1 MAHDTRDVLLAT
13 GTTLFLERG
22 YAATGLQDILQHSR
36 IPKGSFYHHF
46 QSKEGFGLE
55 LLERFAAA
63 GLAELDAALGD
74 ASVPTHL
81 GRLRRYFECAGN
93 HAAGEGCCRGGC
105 LMGTLGQELANVNE
119 PIRERVEALFRR
131 WQGRIEA
138 CLRRG
143 RDAGEL
149 PADADVGRLAEYTL
163 LAWQGALQQMR
174 IRRSDAPVAAFLDG
188 TFGRLLPAP
197 AAAVSP
203 PRRRA
208 RP

>member
-105 LMGTLGQELANVNE
+105 SSWPG
-119 PIRERVEALFRR
+119 RRVRGPSWSR
-131 WQGRIEA
+131 W
-138 CLRRG
+138 
-143 RDAGEL
+143 
-149 PADADVGRLAEYTL
+149 P
-163 LAWQGALQQMR
+163 
-174 IRRSDAPVAAFLDG
+174 P
-188 TFGRLLPAP
+188 PAP
-197 AAAVSP
+197 TSRYRATTAP
-203 PRRRA
+203 PRPRW
-208 RP
+208 P